1 MEKRFIVTDHNYIN
15 TGGNCMAS
23 VFTVYD
29 YTNNISRFVVA
40 GDEGFSWQTADT
52 ITGELRLDSDELI
65 KKIVIGS
72 WQWDA
77 LVVHP
82 LRNQQFTDNEFELF
96 KYCQFEYIK
105 KDCKHFGTKWR
116 IAINELPT
124 ELYNKLTDDYRQ
136 WAESEGADCLTDGYD
151 VFMDP
156 SYEPPVQED
165 CAELKELK
173 DFKKWMENLIC
184 EDTSDERLEELYD
197 SYITIAV
204 AGNSIKLM
212 FDAENYNN
220 VLHAI
225 ERAIEEF

>member
-1 MEKRFIVTDHNYIN
+1 
-15 TGGNCMAS
+15 MAS

-52 ITGELRLDSDELI
+52 ITGELSLDSDELI

-82 LRNQQFTDNEFELF
+82 RRNPQFTDNEFELF

-105 KDCKHFGTKWR
+105 KDCKYFGTKWR

-151 VFMDP
+151 VFIDP
-156 SYEPPVQED
+156 SYEPPVKED

-173 DFKKWMENLIC
+173 DFKKWMEDLIC

-220 VLHAI
+220 VLYAI

>member
-1 MEKRFIVTDHNYIN
+1 
-15 TGGNCMAS
+15 MAS